1 MIFEPARPKRSVG
14 FASQSWLMTF
24 ADLAAL
30 LVTFFV
36 MLFSMST
43 VEMDKWDDI
52 EEALSR
58 YLNPALLA
66 ENSGPG
72 VLIELP
78 VIAAQ
83 EGTNLDYLAG
93 IVAVQMKEDAI
104 LGAALV
110 QRTEDRFVMSLP
122 GSLLFQSGAIAVSA
136 GGNAALH
143 RLGGILRNINNHID
157 VVGHSDPTRKVE
169 DGKDVNWELSVT
181 RAYVVSRELHRA
193 GHQQEIVAYG
203 FGSTRFDDL
212 PTDVSAERRM
222 ELARRVDIII
232 RSTVSGRQ

>member
-1 MIFEPARPKRSVG
+1 MIFEQPQPKRNAS
-14 FASQSWLMTF
+14 FASQFWLLTF

-43 VEMDKWDDI
+43 VERGKWDEI
-52 EEALSR
+52 EESLSL
-58 YLNPALLA
+58 YLNPALQA
-66 ENSGPG
+66 QDPGPG

-83 EGTNLDYLAG
+83 EGTNLDYLSG
-93 IVAVQMKEDAI
+93 IVAVQMKEDPV

-110 QRTEDRFVMSLP
+110 QRTEDRFVISLP
-122 GSLLFQSGAIAVSA
+122 GSLVFLSGETEPSTE
-136 GGNAALH
+136 GSAALH
-143 RLGGILRNINNHID
+143 RLGGILRNINNRID
-157 VVGHSDPTRKVE
+157 VVGHADPTTKVV
-169 DGKDVNWELSVT
+169 DGKDVNWDLSVT

-193 GHQQEIVAYG
+193 GLRQEIVAYG
-203 FGSTRFDDL
+203 FGSTRFDSL
-212 PTDVSAERRM
+212 PTGISAERRM

-232 RSTVSGRQ
+232 RSTVSWR